1 MLENLSECDGVV
13 TLIDDLLMYG
23 QTVEEPHRR
32 LITALGKLKREGM
45 ILNKGKYQFYAT
57 KISFFGHIVSPDPEK
72 T

>member
-23 QTVEEPHRR
+23 KTVEEHHRQ
-32 LITALGKLKREGM
+32 LIMALGKLKREGV

-57 KISFFGHIVSPDPEK
+57 KISFLGHIASPDPEK